1 MAQSVLTALVA
12 SISNASVTVE
22 ILVLL
27 QKYRDKFLELLLKT
41 TSPFAKER
49 TEANAKQQG
58 EKILDE
64 RIGEMEEFQAVKQ
77 KLASFVS
84 MCDLIG
90 PGEISFSSKE
100 VFTAQVRQ
108 CAKHV
113 LFQIEQLSTSFYSLL
128 KERVKLACILSNDE
142 FLKVL
147 IVT

>member
-41 TSPFAKER
+41 TCPSAKDG
-49 TEANAKQQG
+49 TEANTRQEG

-64 RIGEMEEFQAVKQ
+64 RIGEIEEFQAVKE
-77 KLASFVS
+77 KVFSFVN

-90 PGEISFSSKE
+90 PGEIS
-100 VFTAQVRQ
+100 
-108 CAKHV
+108 
-113 LFQIEQLSTSFYSLL
+113 
-128 KERVKLACILSNDE
+128 LSNK
-142 FLKVL
+142 KVL
-147 IVT
+147 TICTSSLMS

>member
-12 SISNASVTVE
+12 SISNGSVTVE

-41 TSPFAKER
+41 TYPSAKER
-49 TEANAKQQG
+49 TEANTRQQG

-77 KLASFVS
+77 KVASFVN

-90 PGEISFSSKE
+90 PGEISLSRKE
-100 VFTAQVRQ
+100 VFQSAQVR
-108 CAKHV
+108 
-113 LFQIEQLSTSFYSLL
+113 
-128 KERVKLACILSNDE
+128 
-142 FLKVL
+142 
-147 IVT
+147 